1 MTECLLYIN
10 KCKKY
15 VEYSMHVLIKE
26 VHVVIRTKLKTLG
39 TLLFTFLFKK
49 RFKVTIHFMDSHNHV
64 FISHPILR
72 KITAFIWK
80 TFLIVIRNG
89 IFIYLKHCFS
99 SRDFTSS
106 SLLLNQS
113 YSLDE
118 NIDKAVKPVTTLTT
132 ASCTCLNF
140 FVSAREHYFWSIFQI
155 RLNERCVQEW

>member
-1 MTECLLYIN
+1 M
-10 KCKKY
+10 
-15 VEYSMHVLIKE
+15 
-26 VHVVIRTKLKTLG
+26 KTLG

-64 FISHPILR
+64 FISHRILR

-132 ASCTCLNF
+132 ASCTCSNF

>member
-80 TFLIVIRNG
+80 TFLIVIKNG
-89 IFIYLKHCFS
+89 IFIYLNHCFS

-140 FVSAREHYFWSIFQI
+140 FVSAREHYF
-155 RLNERCVQEW
+155 

>member
-15 VEYSMHVLIKE
+15 VECSMHVLIKE
-26 VHVVIRTKLKTLG
+26 VHVEIRTKLKTLG

-64 FISHPILR
+64 FISHRILR

-132 ASCTCLNF
+132 ASCTCSNF
-140 FVSAREHYFWSIFQI
+140 FVSAREHYF
-155 RLNERCVQEW
+155 

>member
-15 VEYSMHVLIKE
+15 VECSMHVLIKE
-26 VHVVIRTKLKTLG
+26 VHVVIRTELKTLG

-64 FISHPILR
+64 FISHRILR

-118 NIDKAVKPVTTLTT
+118 NIDKAVKPVTTLTA
-132 ASCTCLNF
+132 ASCTCSNV
-140 FVSAREHYFWSIFQI
+140 FVSAREHYF
-155 RLNERCVQEW
+155 

>member
-1 MTECLLYIN
+1 MY
-10 KCKKY
+10 
-15 VEYSMHVLIKE
+15 VLIKE
-26 VHVVIRTKLKTLG
+26 VHVVIRTKSKTLG

-132 ASCTCLNF
+132 ASCTCLNV
-140 FVSAREHYFWSIFQI
+140 FVSAREHYF
-155 RLNERCVQEW
+155 

>member
-15 VEYSMHVLIKE
+15 VECSMYVLIIE

-39 TLLFTFLFKK
+39 TLLFTFFYLKK
-49 RFKVTIHFMDSHNHV
+49 RFKVTIHFMDSHSHV
-64 FISHPILR
+64 FISHRILR

-89 IFIYLKHCFS
+89 IFIYLKHCF
-99 SRDFTSS
+99 TSS
-106 SLLLNQS
+106 SLLLDRAI
-113 YSLDE
+113 LD
-118 NIDKAVKPVTTLTT
+118 KTVKPVTTLT
-132 ASCTCLNF
+132 AVSCTCSNV

-155 RLNERCVQEW
+155 RLNERCVQKW

>member
-1 MTECLLYIN
+1 MYCTCFN
-10 KCKKY
+10 KRVPRNITYKMENVRNTIIY
-15 VEYSMHVLIKE
+15 
-26 VHVVIRTKLKTLG
+26 
-39 TLLFTFLFKK
+39 FLHKKK
-49 RFKVTIHFMDSHNHV
+49 RFQVTIHFMDSQSC
-64 FISHPILR
+64 FLISHRKLR
-72 KITAFIWK
+72 QITAFIWK

-132 ASCTCLNF
+132 ASCTCSNF
-140 FVSAREHYFWSIFQI
+140 FVSAREHYF
-155 RLNERCVQEW
+155 

>member
-15 VEYSMHVLIKE
+15 VECSMYVLIKE
-26 VHVVIRTKLKTLG
+26 VHVVIRTELKTLG

-64 FISHPILR
+64 FISHRILR

-89 IFIYLKHCFS
+89 IFIYLKHCF
-99 SRDFTSS
+99 TSS
-106 SLLLNQS
+106 SLLLDRVI
-113 YSLDE
+113 LD
-118 NIDKAVKPVTTLTT
+118 KTVKPVTTLTALVVLAQT
-132 ASCTCLNF
+132 FLCLQENTT
-140 FVSAREHYFWSIFQI
+140 SEAYFKYG
-155 RLNERCVQEW
+155 